1 MCVIA
6 KHCNKKNLQSL
17 IVKTEG
23 AIGVL
28 QKGMSRKH
36 RVVRLHH
43 RRRHLGRRRH
53 RERQLR
59 LTSIIHRKPLE
70 EERTKSRSRTTT
82 SGVEDEET
90 LKASAV
96 VSQLTDPVEDKI
108 DDFLQDN
115 FENNNGESLCFSF
128 KCTLIPTKDYAW

>member
-23 AIGVL
+23 AVGVL
-28 QKGMSRKH
+28 QKGMGRKH
-36 RVVRLHH
+36 RVVRFHH

-90 LKASAV
+90 LEASAV
-96 VSQLTDPVEDKI
+96 VSQLTNPVEDKI
-108 DDFLQDN
+108 DDFLQEFKDN
-115 FENNNGESLCFSF
+115 
-128 KCTLIPTKDYAW
+128 K